1 MSNLTRFNLI
11 RSILNL
17 SSKDF
22 LRSSQFGIITRNLSD
37 DVSDS
42 EQAPM
47 LENVDNFKCLN
58 RVTLMGRATNSAT
71 ITKLAN
77 TDMATFT
84 LVTNEIRRNRSNELI
99 KRSEFHKIQIFIPR
113 LVQKAAQV
121 VQKGS
126 RVLVEGKIG
135 YNVRKGEHGNIHF
148 TNITAENVIFIT
160 GNRMNWNQNE
170 SDSEIV
176 EEQEQTSKN

>member
-1 MSNLTRFNLI
+1 
-11 RSILNL
+11 
-17 SSKDF
+17 
-22 LRSSQFGIITRNLSD
+22 
-37 DVSDS
+37 
-42 EQAPM
+42 M

-121 VQKGS
+121 VQKGYVKRINFFLNKSFYKFFFTNHRS

-148 TNITAENVIFIT
+148 TNITAGKLCLFDLLQRIISSFFLFKITLYSLRVI
-160 GNRMNWNQNE
+160 
-170 SDSEIV
+170 V
-176 EEQEQTSKN
+176 